1 MKRETYILAKQI
13 CQEMGIEWK
22 SDAKYATIGDI
33 ELREYLT
40 THHIFDV
47 EEEPYRSICVKNES
61 NSPVCYSRNMDT
73 YVLAA

>member
-13 CQEMGIEWK
+13 CQEMGIEWE
-22 SDAKYATIGDI
+22 SDEKYATIGDI
-33 ELREYLT
+33 ELREYLK

-47 EEEPYRSICVKNES
+47 EEETYRFICVKNEI

-73 YVLAA
+73 YALAA